1 MASTEDRDSQTAAI
15 IGAAFE
21 VHNTLGH
28 GFLEAVY
35 LNALC
40 LELMMRDIPFRREI
54 AIPVFYKGEKLACGY
69 RCDLLCF
76 GSLLVELKAQAGLT
90 EVDHAQV
97 INYLRATEHE
107 RALLLNFGTPRV
119 QVKRIILTG
128 EYRNKNPNDPDP
140 LEY

>member
-1 MASTEDRDSQTAAI
+1 MAPSEDRDSQTAAV

-21 VHNTLGH
+21 VHNTLGY

-40 LELMMRDIPFRREI
+40 LELMMRDIPFRREM
-54 AIPVFYKGEKLACGY
+54 AIPVFYKGERLACGY

-90 EVDHAQV
+90 DIDQAQV

-119 QVKRIILTG
+119 QVKRIVLTG
-128 EYRNKNPNDPDP
+128 EYRNHNLSDPEQ
-140 LEY
+140 L